1 MTKNTKTILGVVAVA
16 GIGYYLYNQYM
27 KNKGAKKNFV
37 NYVDEDFY
45 NVGGG
50 KVTGTKQTTLSNTGA
65 NIGAMGCEIV
75 AGNVGYAG
83 MPLSNNRIIVR
94 TGDGTTLV
102 CPRGQQSD
110 MPLR

>member
-1 MTKNTKTILGVVAVA
+1 MTKNTKTILGVVAIA

-50 KVTGTKQTTLSNTGA
+50 KVTGTKQTTLSSSGA

-75 AGNVGYAG
+75 QGNAGYVG

-94 TGDGTTLV
+94 TGNGTTLI

-110 MPLR
+110 MPIR